1 MVVDITSP
9 DAHGLEHFDGGEAK
23 VVGHAGG
30 QTVLDF
36 GYGKTELFPSACCVA
51 CPWRTRDNEDEDS
64 DDDDDDDDD
73 ASLSGD
79 ETASLGEEE
88 IFAEKSSPPALP
100 PSPVAP
106 SPPSPPPVAPPAP
119 SSLTLPAS
127 ALPVSVPPSSA
138 PPVSALPVSRIL
150 ALEIAWFASPQLG
163 GIEILEAGCL
173 GSARSGGVCARLDAL
188 EHTLGLF
195 SSPEPEAAPP
205 TPANGGPLDSAST
218 LGVPGRAAHRRQG
231 HQPHAFRPQRQLSI
245 ALSARWRLF
254 HVVWIVSQTI

>member
-9 DAHGLEHFDGGEAK
+9 DVHGLEHFDGGEAK

-64 DDDDDDDDD
+64 DDDDD

-100 PSPVAP
+100 
-106 SPPSPPPVAPPAP
+106 
-119 SSLTLPAS
+119 
-127 ALPVSVPPSSA
+127 
-138 PPVSALPVSRIL
+138 I
-150 ALEIAWFASPQLG
+150 
-163 GIEILEAGCL
+163 AGCAVAAVSTA
-173 GSARSGGVCARLDAL
+173 GCTTRAVVSDA
-188 EHTLGLF
+188 
-195 SSPEPEAAPP
+195 PR
-205 TPANGGPLDSAST
+205 
-218 LGVPGRAAHRRQG
+218 VRAACVGTTVFGATRVGTARVANFGPRDCLVRIAAARR
-231 HQPHAFRPQRQLSI
+231 H
-245 ALSARWRLF
+245 
-254 HVVWIVSQTI
+254 